1 MAWQEI
7 VDVAITLNTAGSTR
21 EGFGLPIFITSTDRF
36 EERVRGYTSLADV
49 ATDLGDTSAA
59 YLAAKALWS
68 QTPKVTQ
75 LYVARRNM
83 QYLLTIPDAIQNST
97 EYAFAL
103 FTTGGVQ
110 NNISYTT
117 QESGDD
123 AKQVFDKLKESIE
136 SIESIKDIVKVTV
149 SGAGSSATMLIEA
162 ADPEKDFVRVADVA
176 DTGKFIISST
186 ASDTAEGILGSIDA
200 YTTDYYFVSVDS
212 REKTFVTQMAEAV
225 EARKKI
231 FFTCSNDVKSLVGED
246 ITAADDLAALM
257 ANKKMSRT
265 VVLWHH
271 NASIDYPE
279 MAFIAYGAP
288 YDAGSIAWGNALLT
302 GVEFSRQSIGGRPL
316 TSSQKAALEA
326 RNCNYIDLDGGLSVV
341 RHGKVS
347 AGEWIDIIRGVDWQE
362 SDLKTSLRDLLVN
375 QKGGK
380 ITYDDVGITRVRQ
393 VIETSLQ
400 RGVNRNFLT
409 SFKVSVPK
417 SANVSLQDKRARI
430 LKDVRFEAVL
440 AGAILDVVLR
450 GTVAYE

>member
-1 MAWQEI
+1 MTWQEI

-49 ATDLGDTSAA
+49 ATDLGEMSHA
-59 YLAAKALWS
+59 YMAAKALWS

-75 LYVARRNM
+75 LYIARRDM
-83 QYLLTIPDAIQNST
+83 QYIVSIPDVIQGQT
-97 EYAFAL
+97 EYAL
-103 FTTGGVQ
+103 TIYTNGGVS
-110 NNISYTT
+110 NNITYTT

-123 AKQVFDKLKESIE
+123 AKKVFDKLKEAVEAIE
-136 SIESIKDIVKVTV
+136 AIKNKVKVTV
-149 SGAGSSATMLIEA
+149 SGAGSSASMLIQAENP
-162 ADPEKDFVRVADVA
+162 DVDFVRAIDTADS
-176 DTGKFIISST
+176 GKFLISAT
-186 ASDTAEGILGSIDA
+186 ASDTAESILSSIDA
-200 YTTDYYFVSVDS
+200 YTTDYYFVAVDE
-212 REKTFVTQMAEAV
+212 REKTFVTQMSEAV

-231 FFTCSNDVKSLVGED
+231 FFTCTNDSKSLIGED
-246 ITAADDLAALM
+246 ITSANDLAALL

-302 GVEFSRQSIGGRPL
+302 GVEFSRQTIGGRPL

-347 AGEWIDIIRGVDWQE
+347 SGEWIDIIRGIDWQE

-380 ITYDDVGITRVRQ
+380 ITYDDIGITRVRQ

-417 SANVSLQDKRARI
+417 SADVSLQDKRSRI